1 MDDIE
6 TILYASPK
14 RENDIDD
21 REVVAYASPRR
32 ESENEIDEKIYK
44 EPKLETAVEIEKQ
57 TAEREKK
64 NIRSELEQDKV
75 DIQVSRESDI
85 KNVQD
90 VFDVVK
96 EEEPLNDENFLID
109 DNDFFD
115 SEEISNTDKEFI
127 TDFINRTN
135 FNAYAKKFVEDQ
147 MSQKWKLFI
156 LKKKKLR
163 RMNKCRLTMT
173 RRDKM

>member
-1 MDDIE
+1 M
-6 TILYASPK
+6 
-14 RENDIDD
+14 
-21 REVVAYASPRR
+21 
-32 ESENEIDEKIYK
+32 
-44 EPKLETAVEIEKQ
+44 
-57 TAEREKK
+57 
-64 NIRSELEQDKV
+64 EQDKV

-96 EEEPLNDENFLID
+96 EEEPLNDEDFLID

-163 RMNKCRLTMT
+163 RKNKCRLTMT
-173 RRDKM
+173 KRDKM